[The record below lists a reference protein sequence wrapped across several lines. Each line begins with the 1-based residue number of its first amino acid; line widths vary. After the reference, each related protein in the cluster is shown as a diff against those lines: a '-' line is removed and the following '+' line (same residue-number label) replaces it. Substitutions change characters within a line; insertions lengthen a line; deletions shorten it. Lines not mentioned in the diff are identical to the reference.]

1 MRLILASAHKPQ
13 FWYFEMIEI
22 ARKLTL
28 VGFAIVVKPGTLIQL
43 IFALMVAISII
54 AIEVQAQPFV
64 NVVDSWCSL
73 IAALA
78 CIFILLMC
86 IVLRTSVLVQAI
98 KSTEQ
103 SGYLVLQRSLWSFLD
118 FDLGITLGVLFTCAI
133 AVFVTV
139 VFFMQRAARQA
150 KTMPRVR
157 LRSGVEAQLRRLAD
171 SEDLHERHHLFL
183 ACVDDG
189 QDQVR
194 VIKQLLKEVLPGA
207 CLSRR

>member
-1 MRLILASAHKPQ
+1 MRADYSIVMRVEDFDHDGNLIGPAICDGAPCARESPEFIAIKHWSIITIVIYAGLVPLSFLYSLVKVRKALLAEVETKMSHAIDFLHRPYKPQ

-103 SGYLVLQRSLWSFLD
+103 SGYLVL
-118 FDLGITLGVLFTCAI
+118 
-133 AVFVTV
+133 
-139 VFFMQRAARQA
+139 
-150 KTMPRVR
+150 
-157 LRSGVEAQLRRLAD
+157 
-171 SEDLHERHHLFL
+171 
-183 ACVDDG
+183 
-189 QDQVR
+189 
-194 VIKQLLKEVLPGA
+194 
-207 CLSRR
+207 